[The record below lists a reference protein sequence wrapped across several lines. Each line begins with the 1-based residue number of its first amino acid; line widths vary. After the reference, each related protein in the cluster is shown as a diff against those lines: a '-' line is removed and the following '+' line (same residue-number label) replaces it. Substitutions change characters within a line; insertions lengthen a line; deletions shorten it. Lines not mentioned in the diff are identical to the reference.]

1 MEKKIGLF
9 FVISL
14 LVVMAVIIPVTL
26 SYPRTE
32 TKLVP
37 LLAASIV
44 FVLAAVQ
51 LVRDIRANG
60 KAAKPKEESVN
71 AIETKNEFGRR
82 FGVIMCWMSGF
93 FLILYFLGF
102 LVAIPIFVFSYLK
115 LHGYRWLTSITSAII
130 LTVLIHSVFN
140 IALKAQLFKGLIL
153 E

>member
-1 MEKKIGLF
+1 MEKKIELF
-9 FVISL
+9 FVICL
-14 LVVMAVIIPVTL
+14 LLLMAVIIPLTL

-37 LLAASIV
+37 LMAASIV

-51 LVRDIRANG
+51 LVREIKAKG
-60 KAAKPKEESVN
+60 KAAKPKEESFN
-71 AIETKNEFGRR
+71 TIEIKNESGRR
-82 FGVIMCWMSGF
+82 FGVIICWMSGF
-93 FLILYFLGF
+93 FIILYLLGF

-115 LHGYRWLTSITSAII
+115 LHGYRWLTSIISAII

-140 IALKAQLFKGLIL
+140 IALKAQLFRGLVL

>member
-14 LVVMAVIIPVTL
+14 LLLMAVIIPVTL

-37 LLAASIV
+37 LMAASIV
-44 FVLAAVQ
+44 FVLGAVQ
-51 LVRDIRANG
+51 LVRDIKGIG
-60 KAAKPKEESVN
+60 KAAKPKDESVD
-71 AIETKNEFGRR
+71 ATGIKNEFGRR
-82 FGVIMCWMSGF
+82 FGVIICWMAGF
-93 FLILYFLGF
+93 FIVLYFFGF

-115 LHGYRWLTSITSAII
+115 LHGYRWFASIISAII
-130 LTVLIHSVFN
+130 LTVLIHSIFN
-140 IALKAQLFKGLIL
+140 IVLKAQLFSGLVL